1 MDLILKSNGFDF
13 EIQWIWVGVARLWRR
28 DWCGVGGG
36 FGREG
41 WGV

>member
-13 EIQWIWVGVARLWRR
+13 RIQWIWVGVARLWCR
-28 DWCGVGGG
+28 DWSGVGGELR
-36 FGREG
+36 REG